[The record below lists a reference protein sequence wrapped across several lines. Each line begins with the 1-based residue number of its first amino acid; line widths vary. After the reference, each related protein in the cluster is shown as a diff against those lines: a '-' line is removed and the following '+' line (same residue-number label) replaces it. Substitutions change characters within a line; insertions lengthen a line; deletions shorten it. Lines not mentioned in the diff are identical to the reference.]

1 MLNEDLLQKWQPII
15 EHPDLD
21 KIQDVHKRN
30 RLLREMRCVQRQ
42 EMQKIKRPLSASFFA
57 RFSTRL
63 RQVNGWRTSQ
73 QVDEM
78 ASTTRCAIVQAS
90 SN

>member
-30 RLLREMRCVQRQ
+30 VTAVMLENTENALRE
-42 EMQKIKRPLSASFFA
+42 SASFA
-57 RFSTRL
+57 PQSL
-63 RQVNGWRTSQ
+63 LVQVPLVMVT
-73 QVDEM
+73 
-78 ASTTRCAIVQAS
+78 
-90 SN
+90 